1 MAMVINQNIKKTE
14 NLIIQDNILIED
26 VKRVVNEV
34 KEGRFNKR
42 IEKSTENQNLEE
54 LKNSFNEML
63 ETTKNSVCEDVN
75 KVLMILDN
83 FAKLDFRNKIEN
95 DKGKVALG
103 INSLAQ
109 IITQMLK
116 DNKTNGLTLNE
127 SSNILL
133 ANVDRLNINSNE
145 AAASL
150 EETAAALE

>member
-1 MAMVINQNIKKTE
+1 MCSSDLFTSH
-14 NLIIQDNILIED
+14 D
-26 VKRVVNEV
+26 
-34 KEGRFNKR
+34 
-42 IEKSTENQNLEE
+42 T
-54 LKNSFNEML
+54 
-63 ETTKNSVCEDVN
+63 VCEDVN

-150 EETAAALE
+150 EETAAALEEITSNIRNNTQNIAKMASYSNSPKLPVIIHL